1 MPCIRQ
7 PSNQLGWRRR
17 PFAGA
22 WIETIFAFLACF
34 EALSSPLRGG
44 VD

>member
-1 MPCIRQ
+1 MKPAAFAAEISATC
-7 PSNQLGWRRR
+7 R

-22 WIETIFAFLACF
+22 WIETGVED
-34 EALSSPLRGG
+34 EAWEAIKSPLRGG